1 MHAVLGRFVHSLNL
15 FCKDRYDMDY
25 DVEDYWIYE
34 FAKVGK
40 LACQF
45 QKDCYML
52 QNESHSIAD
61 LEVQP

>member
-25 DVEDYWIYE
+25 DVDDYWIYE
-34 FAKVGK
+34 FAKVGNSPFK
-40 LACQF
+40 FRKYC
-45 QKDCYML
+45 CVL
-52 QNESHSIAD
+52 QNESHPIAD